1 MWFKHDSEYH
11 KGHEQVVDQ
20 SLMESKYAREKDF
33 LLSLDVDHKDL
44 IPEITR
50 IDPDHQAI
58 YFKIQGVD
66 FWEESHG
73 KTYED
78 VLPDWQEQMLYIF
91 EKHKK
96 LGIYKYSLHPSSYW
110 VVDQKLKNINY
121 FFAYHNTE
129 PQITVKD
136 HLSHISIERQSELM
150 PQAVHI
156 FYLQPLTMARQ
167 LYDHLQ

>member
-50 IDPDHQAI
+50 IDPEHQAI

-66 FWEESHG
+66 FWEDSHR

-78 VLPDWQEQMLYIF
+78 VLPNWEEQMLHIF

-96 LGIYKYSLHPSSYW
+96 L
-110 VVDQKLKNINY
+110 
-121 FFAYHNTE
+121 
-129 PQITVKD
+129 
-136 HLSHISIERQSELM
+136 
-150 PQAVHI
+150 
-156 FYLQPLTMARQ
+156 
-167 LYDHLQ
+167 

>member
-33 LLSLDVDHKDL
+33 LLSLDVDHKDI

-73 KTYED
+73 KT
-78 VLPDWQEQMLYIF
+78 
-91 EKHKK
+91 
-96 LGIYKYSLHPSSYW
+96 
-110 VVDQKLKNINY
+110 
-121 FFAYHNTE
+121 
-129 PQITVKD
+129 
-136 HLSHISIERQSELM
+136 
-150 PQAVHI
+150 
-156 FYLQPLTMARQ
+156 
-167 LYDHLQ
+167 